1 MSKQTKEY
9 ALARAYMLKHRL
21 GKEWSHLRI
30 VNVDELTVQ
39 FWFIQRS
46 KDRRPFCILLTR
58 TLSRYIIRGTGA
70 PLEEAIRYEKRMD

>member
-30 VNVDELTVQ
+30 VNVDELTAQ

-58 TLSRYIIRGTGA
+58 TRTGA
-70 PLEEAIRYEKRMD
+70 PSEETIRYEKRMD